1 MATNSSSRGSTEL
14 LLPKKWN
21 SDRETSPERTVVW
34 TEPKSSSSKTEK
46 RVPVIYYLSR
56 NGQFEHPHFIQVPL
70 SSPEGLYLKDVIN
83 RLNVLRGEGMAS
95 MFSWSSKRSYKNG
108 YVWHDLSE
116 DDLIYPVNG
125 RDYVLK
131 GSELLPRSVSFR
143 MCETAS
149 KTEDSG
155 EIHKLPASI
164 AERRTRNQ
172 SWDSFDNNNPQN
184 DYRAMYKS
192 ESSREFSA
200 KFPAEVG
207 TQKAE
212 SRPGGRGGRTMR
224 EAAHGSKS
232 VELSREEL
240 PSPPSISSWE
250 YTDGVSRSGNVHR
263 RTLTR
268 DHTAENDLSSGRV
281 KASRVVMHLI
291 TCGSSTTVDSA
302 LTKSKS
308 RNKF

>member
-1 MATNSSSRGSTEL
+1 MAANSSSRGSTEL

-184 DYRAMYKS
+184 DYRAI
-192 ESSREFSA
+192 
-200 KFPAEVG
+200 
-207 TQKAE
+207 
-212 SRPGGRGGRTMR
+212 
-224 EAAHGSKS
+224 
-232 VELSREEL
+232 EEL

-291 TCGSSTTVDSA
+291 TCGSSTSVDSA